1 MIDGKCICILIE
13 EGFEDIE
20 VVEPLR
26 VLKEFG
32 AKVLLINLVS
42 RPTCKGTRGNAMVKI
57 DFCADEV
64 KASDFDAIIIPGG
77 TVDDKMRLN
86 NNIIDLL
93 KEANNAGKVLAA
105 ISEGSQ
111 LLIWADIAQDRR
123 LTSLPSISAD
133 LKNAGADWV
142 DKPVVKDGNLI
153 TARRPAD
160 VPRFNRAIID
170 MLSD

>member
-26 VLKEFG
+26 VLKDFG

-42 RPTCKGTRGNAMVKI
+42 GPTYRGKRGNAMVKI

-64 KASDFDAIIIPGG
+64 KAGDFDAIIIPGG
-77 TVDDKMRLN
+77 TVADKMHLN
-86 NNIIDLL
+86 NKIINLL
-93 KEANNAGKVLAA
+93 KEANDAGKVIAA
-105 ISEGSQ
+105 ISEGPQ
-111 LLIWADIAQDRR
+111 LLIWADIAQGRC

-142 DKPVVKDGNLI
+142 DEPVVKDGNLI

-170 MLSD
+170 MLSE

>member
-1 MIDGKCICILIE
+1 
-13 EGFEDIE
+13 
-20 VVEPLR
+20 
-26 VLKEFG
+26 
-32 AKVLLINLVS
+32 
-42 RPTCKGTRGNAMVKI
+42 
-57 DFCADEV
+57 
-64 KASDFDAIIIPGG
+64 
-77 TVDDKMRLN
+77 
-86 NNIIDLL
+86 
-93 KEANNAGKVLAA
+93 VLAA

-160 VPRFNRAIID
+160 IPRFNRAIID